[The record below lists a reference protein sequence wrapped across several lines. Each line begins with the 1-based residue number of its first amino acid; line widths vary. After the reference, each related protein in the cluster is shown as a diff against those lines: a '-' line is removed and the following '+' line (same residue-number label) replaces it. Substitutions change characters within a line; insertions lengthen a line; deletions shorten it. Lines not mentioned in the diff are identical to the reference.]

1 MKERNAANLE
11 RLGLVAA
18 WIIAGAFIVSFAR
31 GVDWPFRGAADAAPA
46 LPQRVA
52 IDPGNTGA
60 GRIEVLNG
68 TERAGLARAVTERLR
83 DAGFDVV
90 NIGNYGADPLPD
102 SSVVL
107 DRTGDPTI
115 ARAVADRLGIRYV
128 RTEPDSTR
136 YVDASVILGADWRR
150 D

>member
-11 RLGLVAA
+11 RLGLAAA
-18 WIIAGAFIVSFAR
+18 WIIAGAFVVSFAR
-31 GVDWPFRGAADAAPA
+31 GVHWPFPGPADALPA

-52 IDPGNTGA
+52 IDPGNTGG

-68 TERAGLARAVTERLR
+68 TNRAGLARAVTGRLR

-90 NIGNYGADPLPD
+90 NIDNYRTDPLPD
-102 SSVVL
+102 SSFVL

-115 ARAVADRLGIRYV
+115 ARAVADRLGIRSV

>member
-1 MKERNAANLE
+1 MKQRSVANLE

-18 WIIAGAFIVSFAR
+18 WIIAGAFVVSFGR
-31 GVDWPFRGAADAAPA
+31 GLSWPFRSTVETMPA

-52 IDPGNTGA
+52 IDPGNVGG

-68 TERAGLARAVTERLR
+68 TNRGGLARAVTERLR

-90 NIGNYGADPLPD
+90 EIGNYRTDPLPD
-102 SSVVL
+102 SSFVI
-107 DRTGDPTI
+107 DRSGDPTI
-115 ARAVADRLGIRYV
+115 ARSVADRLGIRSV
-128 RTEPDSTR
+128 VTRPDSTLF
-136 YVDASVILGADWRR
+136 VDATVILGADWRR